1 MPNRKIIKTSKF
13 QKIAVEVAKKLPLET
28 IRSAQVSRDV
38 QLLQQHLVCRG
49 DHPQSNEYSG

>member
-13 QKIAVEVAKKLPLET
+13 QKIAVEVAKKIAVET

-38 QLLQQHLVCRG
+38 QLLQQHLVCRVR
-49 DHPQSNEYSG
+49 PSAEQ